1 MGTWNWND
9 YSVNGCMMFNQKFKT
24 TSINITDQ
32 KGNYK
37 LTLRENDDMISKLDW
52 HPEDRLKTHINSL
65 KL

>member
-1 MGTWNWND
+1 MN
-9 YSVNGCMMFNQKFKT
+9 YSVNELYDMFNQKFKT
-24 TSINITDQ
+24 KSINIPDQ

-37 LTLRENDDMISKLDW
+37 LTLRENDDMISKLGW

>member
-1 MGTWNWND
+1 MN
-9 YSVNGCMMFNQKFKT
+9 YSVNELYDMFNQKFKT
-24 TSINITDQ
+24 KSINIPDQ

-37 LTLRENDDMISKLDW
+37 LTLRENDDMISQLDW